1 MTKNPTMK
9 ILSDFNLT
17 VDADEVNKHLE
28 KIKECLLPSGDK
40 ELLKKIFGLI
50 DLTTL
55 SERDNIEN
63 VSQMCEKVNLL
74 GDSYPSMP
82 GVAAICVYPEMV
94 SVVKEKLENPL
105 VSIASVGGGFPASQT
120 FTNIKVM
127 EIEQAIEHGAE
138 EIDIVLPVGKFLM
151 DDLEYVEYEI
161 QVIKQRMGSVHLK
174 VILETGS
181 LKDYSLIRK
190 ASFLT
195 IGAGADFI
203 KTSTGKISPGAT
215 PEAMIVMCGAIRDY
229 YNRTGKKIGI
239 KPAGGISDAP
249 TAVLY
254 YTIVKEIL
262 GEDWLNCERF
272 RIGASGLANHLLAH
286 IFDKGP
292 DFGYF

>member
-1 MTKNPTMK
+1 MK

-17 VDADEVNKHLE
+17 VDANEVKKHLE
-28 KIKECLLPSGDK
+28 KIKEHIPAPGDK

-74 GDSYPSMP
+74 AESFPSMP
-82 GVAAICVYPEMV
+82 AVAAICVYPELV
-94 SVVKEKLENPL
+94 GVVKEKLENPL
-105 VSIASVGGGFPASQT
+105 VNIASVGGGFPASQT

-127 EIEQAIEHGAE
+127 EIEQAIEQGAE
-138 EIDIVLPVGKFLM
+138 EIDIVFPVGKFLM
-151 DDLEYVEYEI
+151 EDLEYVEYEI
-161 QVIKQRMGSVHLK
+161 QIIKQRMGSVHLK

-181 LKDYSLIRK
+181 LNDYSLIRK
-190 ASFLT
+190 ASMLA

-203 KTSTGKISPGAT
+203 KTSTGKVSPGAT
-215 PEAMIVMCGAIRDY
+215 PEAMIVMCEAIKDY
-229 YNRTGKKIGI
+229 YNRTGRKIGI

-249 TAVLY
+249 TAILY
-254 YTIVKEIL
+254 YSIVKEIL
-262 GEDWLNCERF
+262 GEDWLNSERF
-272 RIGASGLANHLLAH
+272 RIGASGLANHLLAD
-286 IFDKGP
+286 IFDKTP

>member
-1 MTKNPTMK
+1 MK
-9 ILSDFNLT
+9 ILSDFNIT
-17 VDADEVNKHLE
+17 VDAAEVARLLV
-28 KIKECLLPSGDK
+28 KIKGLVPLPEDK
-40 ELLKKIFGLI
+40 ELLKKLFSLI

-63 VSQMCEKVNLL
+63 VTELCRKLNMLSEA
-74 GDSYPSMP
+74 YPSMP
-82 GVAAICVYPEMV
+82 AVAAVCVYPELV
-94 SVVKEKLENPL
+94 SVVKEALENPL
-105 VSIASVGGGFPASQT
+105 INIASVGGGFPASQT

-127 EIEQAIEHGAE
+127 EIEQAIEQGAE

-151 DDLEYVEYEI
+151 DEIEYIEYEI
-161 QVIKQRMGSVHLK
+161 QVIKERIGSVHLK

-190 ASFLT
+190 ASLVA
-195 IGAGADFI
+195 ISSGANFI

-215 PEAMIVMCGAIRDY
+215 PEAMIVMCQAISDF

-239 KPAGGISDAP
+239 KPAGGISDAE
-249 TAVLY
+249 TALLY

-262 GEDWLNCERF
+262 GEDWLNAERF
-272 RIGASGLANHLLAH
+272 RIGASRLANNLLAG
-286 IFDKGP
+286 IFDQGP

>member
-1 MTKNPTMK
+1 MK

-17 VDADEVNKHLE
+17 VDADEVEQQLKQ
-28 KIKECLLPSGDK
+28 ISTVLPPANDK
-40 ELLKKIFGLI
+40 ELLKKIFSLI

-63 VSQMCEKVNLL
+63 VSQMCERVNML
-74 GDSYPSMP
+74 GETYPTMP
-82 GVAAICVYPEMV
+82 CVAAICIYPELV
-94 SVVKEKLENPL
+94 SVVKEKLDNPL
-105 VSIASVGGGFPASQT
+105 VSIVSVGGGFPSSQT

-127 EIEQAIEHGAE
+127 EIEQAIGQGAE

-151 DDLEYVEYEI
+151 EDLEYVEHEI
-161 QVIKQRMGSVHLK
+161 QVIKERIGSVHLK

-181 LKDYSLIRK
+181 LRDYSLIRK
-190 ASFLT
+190 ASLLA

-203 KTSTGKISPGAT
+203 KTSTGKVSPGAT
-215 PEAMIVMCGAIRDY
+215 PQVTIVMCHAIRDY

-239 KPAGGISDAP
+239 KPAGGISDAD
-249 TAVLY
+249 TALLY
-254 YTIVKEIL
+254 YAIVKEIL
-262 GEDWLNCERF
+262 GEDWLNSERF
-272 RIGASGLANHLLAH
+272 RIGASRLANNLLAN

>member
-1 MTKNPTMK
+1 MK

-17 VDADEVNKHLE
+17 VDPNEVKQLLE
-28 KIKECLLPSGDK
+28 KIKNSLPLPGDK
-40 ELLKKIFGLI
+40 ETLKKIFGLI

-63 VSQMCEKVNLL
+63 VSLICEKVNQL
-74 GDSYPSMP
+74 GEVYPSIP
-82 GVAAICVYPEMV
+82 NVAAICVYPELV

-127 EIEQAIEHGAE
+127 EVEQAIEQGAD
-138 EIDIVLPVGKFLM
+138 EIDIVLPVGKFLTEDM
-151 DDLEYVEYEI
+151 EYVEYEI
-161 QVIKQRMGSVHLK
+161 QVIKQRLGPVHLK

-190 ASFLT
+190 ASLLV

-203 KTSTGKISPGAT
+203 KTSTGKVSPGAT
-215 PEAMIVMCGAIRDY
+215 PEAMIVMCAAIKDY

-239 KPAGGISDAP
+239 KPAGGISDTP
-249 TAVLY
+249 TALIY
-254 YTIVKEIL
+254 YAIVEEIL

-272 RIGASGLANHLLAH
+272 RIGASRLANNLLAQ
-286 IFDKGP
+286 IFDKRP